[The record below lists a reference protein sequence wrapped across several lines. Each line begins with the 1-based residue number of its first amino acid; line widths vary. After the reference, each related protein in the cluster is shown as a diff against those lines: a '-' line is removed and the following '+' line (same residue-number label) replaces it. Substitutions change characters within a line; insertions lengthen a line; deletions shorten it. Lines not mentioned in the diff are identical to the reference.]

1 MSPVA
6 ECGYLPGMDALL
18 ITGPPASGKS
28 TLARVAASR
37 LRAVLLDQDVL
48 TAAMTAVVGDLV
60 GTHDLDDPRLAA
72 VTRDARYEAV
82 LATAE
87 DNLRAG
93 NPVVLVAPFTAE
105 RADPAAW
112 GKVRDRL
119 AAAGGRPALVWL
131 SLPADE
137 LVRRLRSRDA
147 GRDSG
152 KLADPTAFATG
163 ELLRPPV
170 VEHIVVDATADT
182 EQQLDDIFSAR
193 P

>member
-1 MSPVA
+1 VSPGA

-28 TLARVAASR
+28 TLARAAASR

-48 TAAMTAVVGDLV
+48 TGALTAVIGDLV
-60 GTHDLDDPRLAA
+60 GTHDLDDPRLAS

-87 DNLRAG
+87 DNLRVG
-93 NPVVLVAPFTAE
+93 IPVVLVAPFTVE
-105 RADPAAW
+105 RADPDAW
-112 GKVRDRL
+112 DKVRDRL

-137 LVRRLRSRDA
+137 LVRRLRSRGA

-152 KLADPTAFATG
+152 KLGDPTAFATDD
-163 ELLRPPV
+163 LLRPPV
-170 VEHIVVDATADT
+170 VEHIVVDATADP
-182 EQQLDDIFSAR
+182 ERQLDDLFSAR